1 MSVDRDIASLA
12 ALADPQRGRVFEQ
25 IEATTGATVSEVG
38 AALGIGRTLVDFHL
52 AKLVEAGL
60 VEVVPAEK
68 RLGARGRP
76 SKRYRV
82 SRHEVAASVPS
93 RRYDLLAGV
102 LLDAVAEH
110 RQGEPAQTSARRTA
124 RRRGREIA
132 REVSG
137 ARGGRSIPALL
148 RRLEA
153 LLSSL
158 GYLPA
163 RSGRTLTVR
172 NCPFD
177 KFRSEHTEQVCDVN
191 LALAQGYLEGLE
203 MDDRVSVALQP
214 CPDTCCL
221 LFEAE
226 ERNSSTTGD

>member
-1 MSVDRDIASLA
+1 MSVDRDIAALA
-12 ALADPQRGRVFEQ
+12 ALADPQRRRVFEQ
-25 IEATTGATVSEVG
+25 IEATPGTAVSEVG

-60 VEVVPAEK
+60 VEVAPAEK
-68 RLGARGRP
+68 RVGARGRP

-102 LLDAVAEH
+102 LLDALAEH
-110 RQGEPAQTSARRTA
+110 RSGEPAQASADRTA

-132 REVSG
+132 REVTGSRG
-137 ARGGRSIPALL
+137 ARSVPALF

-158 GYLPA
+158 GYLPL

-177 KFRSEHTEQVCDVN
+177 KFRAEHTEQVCRLN
-191 LALAQGYLEGLE
+191 LGLGQGYLEGLE

-214 CPDTCCL
+214 CPDQCCL
-221 LFEAE
+221 LFEAAPAE
-226 ERNSSTTGD
+226 AGRGD